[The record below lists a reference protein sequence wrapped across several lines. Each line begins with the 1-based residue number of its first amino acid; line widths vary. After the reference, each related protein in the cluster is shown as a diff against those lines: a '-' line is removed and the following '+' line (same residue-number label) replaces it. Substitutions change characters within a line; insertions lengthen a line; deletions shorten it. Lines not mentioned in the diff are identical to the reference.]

1 MGIEPIRPV
10 GSKPADV
17 PTAAAEIASAS
28 SGARPKPLIAE
39 SVATTEPSRPYD
51 PIVRAD
57 TSTRRAMSRAADF
70 RLALRRFHSVTDRVA
85 RSAGLTSRQYLLL
98 LILESSPPRTEM
110 RVGELAETLN
120 LVPSSMTELLDRAE
134 SAGLVERVDSA
145 HDGRVTQVRT
155 TAEGRRRLRNA
166 FRELADERRVLAGT
180 AIELLADE

>member
-1 MGIEPIRPV
+1 
-10 GSKPADV
+10 
-17 PTAAAEIASAS
+17 
-28 SGARPKPLIAE
+28 
-39 SVATTEPSRPYD
+39 
-51 PIVRAD
+51 
-57 TSTRRAMSRAADF
+57 MSRAADF

-98 LILESSPPRTEM
+98 LILESSPLRTEM

-134 SAGLVERVDSA
+134 SAGLVERVGSA
-145 HDGRVTQVRT
+145 HDGRVTQVRS

-180 AIELLADE
+180 AIALLGDE